1 MTSHFPHREKGA
13 VLIVALLFLVML
25 TLLGVT
31 AMTSSTM
38 EERMAGNARDTS
50 VAFQAA
56 EAALRDA
63 RRDLGEYP
71 PAPFTGRRNLPAG
84 WALNAAN
91 FGVFGAAASCNPAP
105 AAQGL
110 CWPDAYA
117 GDVAHLPPLPPAHSM
132 TAAPS
137 VQYGQFTGSAA
148 LAGVAAQPRYIIE
161 VFGLVRTDESFGA
174 SPTPYFNFFRIT
186 AVGYG
191 ASPNTRVML
200 QEVIAKE
207 PI

>member
-1 MTSHFPHREKGA
+1 MTSHFLHPEKGA

-31 AMTSSTM
+31 AMTGSTM

-71 PAPFTGRRNLPAG
+71 PTFAGKRSLPAG
-84 WALNAAN
+84 WALNIVN
-91 FGVFGAAASCNPAP
+91 FGIGFGAATCNPAP
-105 AAQGL
+105 AGQGL

-117 GDVAHLPPLPPAHSM
+117 GDVAYLPPLPPAHNM

-137 VQYGQFTGSAA
+137 VEYGQFTGSAP

-161 VFGLVRTDESFGA
+161 IFGLTRTDEGFGGSA
-174 SPTPYFNFFRIT
+174 TPYYNFFRIT